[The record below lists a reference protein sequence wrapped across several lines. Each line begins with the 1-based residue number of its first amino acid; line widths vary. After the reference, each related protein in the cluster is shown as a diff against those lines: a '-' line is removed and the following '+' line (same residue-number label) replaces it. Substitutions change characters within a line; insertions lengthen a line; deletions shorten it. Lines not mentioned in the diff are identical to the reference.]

1 MVSGVSVQCGHES
14 VGDFVMQCRCL
25 LRGQWPIRNHVSTDV
40 CWWFS
45 SLVSLRNESEGSR
58 GSVHVMVSYCG
69 DSASFL
75 IHRFLFVCFWCC
87 NMAEMLSGRGLS
99 QRSAGRWGVSLLYI
113 GPSDAFLASPS
124 AFSLPLI
131 PLCPGIH
138 LTVMLRDHR

>member
-1 MVSGVSVQCGHES
+1 MVSGVSVQCRHES
-14 VGDFVMQCRCL
+14 VGDFVMRYKCL
-25 LRGQWPIRNHVSTDV
+25 LRGQWPVRNHVSTDV
-40 CWWFS
+40 YQRFS
-45 SLVSLRNESEGSR
+45 SLVSLRNKSEGSR
-58 GSVHVMVSYCG
+58 GSVCVMVSYRG

-75 IHRFLFVCFWCC
+75 IHQFLFVCFWCC

-124 AFSLPLI
+124 AFSLPSI

-138 LTVMLRDHR
+138 LTVMLRDRR